1 MVVRFHQNAP
11 GGIVRGEIWDI
22 EARSDQGKL
31 YARDGKGE
39 LRQVPLD
46 SADRFQVYR
55 PETRSFAKGDR
66 VRITE
71 KCVLA
76 DGREFAKGSFFD
88 VERITPAGEV
98 KLANGAVI
106 PKQYPFL
113 DHGYSSTSVSSPGA
127 RLNVSPSK

>member
-1 MVVRFHQNAP
+1 MWRKEDVPNPCAEPETRKDAARYEAGMVVRFHQNAP

-46 SADRFQVYR
+46 SADRFQIYR

-76 DGREFAKGSFFD
+76 DGREFAKGD
-88 VERITPAGEV
+88 P
-98 KLANGAVI
+98 
-106 PKQYPFL
+106 
-113 DHGYSSTSVSSPGA
+113 
-127 RLNVSPSK
+127 